1 MSGFVVSSDEV
12 REIDAISGQRANI
25 IVSSYDGP
33 SPHIPES
40 HHHENPESQEDAVVI
55 SNAALPSVATLC
67 NSAIGA
73 GVLSLPFAF
82 RKTGMQLS
90 TMHAWILICCA
101 VPVH

>member
-40 HHHENPESQEDAVVI
+40 HHHENPHANDDFSQEDAVVI

-82 RKTGMQLS
+82 RKAG
-90 TMHAWILICCA
+90 MHAWILVRCA
-101 VPVH
+101 LPAY